1 MRHQV
6 LRAWGHGD
14 SWKSEAWWLVTAA
27 ATEPCVSFHR
37 TAMGSTEPTLPGV
50 GRVLS
55 ELGLLPGRARQL
67 LEAGVI

>member
-1 MRHQV
+1 
-6 LRAWGHGD
+6 
-14 SWKSEAWWLVTAA
+14 
-27 ATEPCVSFHR
+27 
-37 TAMGSTEPTLPGV
+37 MGSTEPTLPGV